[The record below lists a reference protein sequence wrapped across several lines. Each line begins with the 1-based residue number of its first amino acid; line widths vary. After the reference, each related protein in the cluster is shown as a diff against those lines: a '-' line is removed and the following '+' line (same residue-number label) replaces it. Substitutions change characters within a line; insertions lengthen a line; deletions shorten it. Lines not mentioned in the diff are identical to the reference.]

1 MAAGDVPGTGHPPTG
16 YGRAMS
22 SSHGPSALA
31 QRFLSLLASGDTEA
45 WLELLD
51 DDIVIETPFA
61 PVGEPTVFRGRAEV
75 DARFGAARRRM
86 RSLEFVDIDVEST
99 RTTGRVLIRCSSRGR
114 MGDGTDY
121 ANRYCWIIDTADEPE
136 RIVAV
141 TEYFDPQP
149 VLAARRPAAVAGEGS
164 DTAGPAAQPGAG
176 TEDEAASWLATMRAE
191 HEIRALMVAYCDRI
205 DANDPA
211 GAAAFFAPDGIGH
224 YWGEYRGPAAITERL
239 VEILDEFS
247 ATSHHLSNVAVTWH
261 PTDPDKATAQSYVY
275 AFHRRRADGSS
286 FHYWGRWVDELVR
299 TRHGWRFH
307 RREVV
312 GTGGYEPG
320 DRRRNRSFPGHPGR
334 LDRPPGSAS

>member
-1 MAAGDVPGTGHPPTG
+1 
-16 YGRAMS
+16 MS
-22 SSHGPSALA
+22 SSHGPAALA
-31 QRFLSLLASGDTEA
+31 QRFLALLASGDIDA

-51 DDIVIETPFA
+51 DEIVIETPFA
-61 PVGEPTVFRGRAEV
+61 PVGEPTVFRGRDEV
-75 DARFGAARRRM
+75 DARFGAARRSM
-86 RSLEFVDIDVEST
+86 RSLAFTDIDVEST
-99 RTTGRVLIRCSSRGR
+99 RTTGRVLVRCASRGQ

-121 ANRYCWIIDTADEPE
+121 ANRYCWIIDTARDPE

-149 VLAARRPAAVAGEGS
+149 VMAARRPAPHDAAPAPTAAPTERAGATI
-164 DTAGPAAQPGAG
+164 D
-176 TEDEAASWLATMRAE
+176 DETSAWLGTMRDE
-191 HEIRALMVAYCDRI
+191 HDIRALMVTYCDRI

-211 GAAAFFAPDGIGH
+211 GAAACFAADGVGH

-239 VEILDEFS
+239 IEILDEFS
-247 ATSHHLSNVAVTWH
+247 ATSHHLSNVAITRH

-275 AFHRRRADGSS
+275 AFHRRRSDGSS
-286 FHYWGRWVDELVR
+286 FHYWGRWIDALVR

-312 GTGGYEPG
+312 GAGGYEPG

-334 LDRPPGSAS
+334 LDRPPGTASV

>member
-1 MAAGDVPGTGHPPTG
+1 
-16 YGRAMS
+16 MS
-22 SSHGPSALA
+22 SSLGPSAVA
-31 QRFLSLLASGDTEA
+31 ERFLALLASGDIEA

-61 PVGEPTVFRGRAEV
+61 PAGEPTVFRGREQV

-86 RSLEFVDIDVEST
+86 RSLEFVDLDVEST
-99 RTTGRVLIRCSSRGR
+99 RTTGRVLVRCASRGR
-114 MGDGTDY
+114 MGDGTEY
-121 ANRYCWIIDTADEPE
+121 ANRYCWIIDTAHDPE

-149 VLAARRPAAVAGEGS
+149 VLAARRPMVGEASETAVP
-164 DTAGPAAQPGAG
+164 AGPAAAG
-176 TEDEAASWLATMRAE
+176 IDDEVTAWLATMRAE

-211 GAAAFFAPDGIGH
+211 GAAACFAADGIGH

-247 ATSHHLSNVAVTWH
+247 ATSHHLTNVAVTWH

-312 GTGGYEPG
+312 GAGGYEPG